1 MKAGYELS
9 EPFFTKSV
17 NCLEKH
23 ISHQIARNDVF
34 SYVDFLK
41 KIILSYPQ
49 KLYKEVFTLG
59 YIMNLRKKIGT
70 DPIIMVGAC
79 VLIFNERGEL
89 LMQHRIDNNCWGLA
103 GGSMELGET
112 LEEVAIREM
121 FEETGLTPNNLT
133 LFGIFSGEE
142 FYYQYPHGDEV
153 YNVSTAYI
161 CDDYVGELRFDPEEA
176 DNLQFFS
183 LDALPE
189 HISPPDK
196 VVIRKY
202 LAHITN
208 E

>member
-1 MKAGYELS
+1 M
-9 EPFFTKSV
+9 
-17 NCLEKH
+17 
-23 ISHQIARNDVF
+23 
-34 SYVDFLK
+34 
-41 KIILSYPQ
+41 
-49 KLYKEVFTLG
+49 G

-79 VLIFNERGEL
+79 VLIFNERREL

-121 FEETGLTPNNLT
+121 YEETGLTPNNLT
-133 LFGIFSGEE
+133 LFGIFSGKEL
-142 FYYQYPHGDEV
+142 YYQYPHGDEV
-153 YNVSTAYI
+153 YNVATTYI
-161 CDDYVGELRFDPEEA
+161 CDDYDGELHFDPEEA
-176 DNLQFFS
+176 DDLQFFS

-202 LAHITN
+202 LAHVTN
-208 E
+208 